1 MFIKIGNILYNSNY
15 IVKIY
20 VKENRICF
28 LFNNWFNENR
38 EWILYVEY
46 STPKKAEENLNN
58 FVNCLLF
65 CDKTNIYTFVGE

>member
-1 MFIKIGNILYNSNY
+1 MFIKIGNTLYNSKY

-28 LFNNWFNENR
+28 LFNDGLNEKR

-46 STPKKAEENLNN
+46 STPKKAEENFNS
-58 FVNCLLF
+58 FVNHLSF
-65 CDKTNIYTFVGE
+65 CEKTNIYTFVEE